1 MVALVLERAQLCLS
15 LFLFLWPY
23 RDTEG
28 AHLLPD
34 QRSLQ
39 WGPSPQEDMAN
50 FQVLVKLLPVMV
62 TLVPYWMVYFQVGA
76 SAFWSGAWHP
86 STSWAQRLL

>member
-1 MVALVLERAQLCLS
+1 MD
-15 LFLFLWPY
+15 Y
-23 RDTEG
+23 RDSEG

-34 QRSLQ
+34 QRSHQ

-62 TLVPYWMVYFQVGA
+62 TLVPYWMVYFQVA
-76 SAFWSGAWHP
+76 PLP
-86 STSWAQRLL
+86 SDLGPGTPAPHGLSPCHRSLQLYLPRIMVHV